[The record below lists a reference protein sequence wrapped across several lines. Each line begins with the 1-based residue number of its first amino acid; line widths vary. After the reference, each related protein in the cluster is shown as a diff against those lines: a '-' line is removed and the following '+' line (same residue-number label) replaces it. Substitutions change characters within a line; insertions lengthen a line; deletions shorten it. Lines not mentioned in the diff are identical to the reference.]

1 MKKAIIGT
9 TGLAAVSTV
18 VIVAVRR
25 FGPDLAERGIR
36 KCHEM
41 MARITEQS
49 EPSLQLTGDCAEG
62 HQGVPEKPSRS
73 RRPGLGVRESWRHG
87 EFGRHR
93 AGPQALP
100 SS

>member
-1 MKKAIIGT
+1 MKKAIIG

-49 EPSLQLTGDCAEG
+49 EPSVQLTADCADG
-62 HQGVPEKPSRS
+62 HKGNARETEQKPQT
-73 RRPGLGVRESWRHG
+73 
-87 EFGRHR
+87 R
-93 AGPQALP
+93 AA
-100 SS
+100 S

>member
-9 TGLAAVSTV
+9 GLAALSTV

-41 MARITEQS
+41 TRITEQS
-49 EPSLQLTGDCAEG
+49 EPSVQLTGDCAEG
-62 HQGVPEKPSRS
+62 HKGGARETEQKPQT
-73 RRPGLGVRESWRHG
+73 
-87 EFGRHR
+87 R
-93 AGPQALP
+93 AA
-100 SS
+100 S